1 MNANYGQWNSPLL
14 SPKAR
19 VFATPAQGKTVI
31 SLKMMEVS
39 QVLDIVTAILAGN
52 LSCAAQVK

>member
-19 VFATPAQGKTVI
+19 VFATPPQCKSVI
-31 SLKMMEVS
+31 SLQMMEVR
-39 QVLDIVTAILAGN
+39 QVLDIVAAILAGN
-52 LSCAAQVK
+52 LSCAA